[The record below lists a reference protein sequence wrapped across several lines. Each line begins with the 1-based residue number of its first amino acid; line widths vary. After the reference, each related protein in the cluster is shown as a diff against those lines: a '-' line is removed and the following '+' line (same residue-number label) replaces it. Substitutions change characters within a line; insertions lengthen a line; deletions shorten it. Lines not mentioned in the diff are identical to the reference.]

1 MTEREA
7 RLIGAVSLL
16 IGLVAFGIGM
26 AVDARGLSLFGF
38 LVASAAGGVLAGLF
52 TERTAS

>member
-1 MTEREA
+1 MTEHEA

-26 AVDARGLSLFGF
+26 ADGSRGLSLFGF
-38 LVASAAGGVLAGLF
+38 LVASTAGGILAGLF